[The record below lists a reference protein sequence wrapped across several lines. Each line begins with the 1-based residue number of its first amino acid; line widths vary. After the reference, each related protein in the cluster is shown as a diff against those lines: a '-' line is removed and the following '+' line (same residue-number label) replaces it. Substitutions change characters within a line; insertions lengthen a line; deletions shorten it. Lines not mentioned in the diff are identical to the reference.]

1 MAETPRLAH
10 IMTLLFLSTGLAIVV
25 GLFVVLYGAIRRS
38 KIATRLGGLLIL
50 VAGGSYALL
59 LLGAGLFAS
68 DKTVAEGNWKYFCE
82 PDCHIAYSIA
92 SVQKATAL
100 GTESNLVQANGE
112 FVVVRVKTWFDE
124 HSIAKFRGNGPLTPV
139 PRLVSLVDAEG
150 WRHFPMQLKPHVLS
164 ELSTPLAESLR
175 PGQSYFT
182 TFVFDVP
189 RQARNLRLLIT
200 DEDPVSVV
208 TIDHE
213 NSPFHG
219 KIYLSVDGNRPTA
232 AGLTQ

>member
-1 MAETPRLAH
+1 M
-10 IMTLLFLSTGLAIVV
+10 
-25 GLFVVLYGAIRRS
+25 
-38 KIATRLGGLLIL
+38 
-50 VAGGSYALL
+50 
-59 LLGAGLFAS
+59 
-68 DKTVAEGNWKYFCE
+68 
-82 PDCHIAYSIA
+82 
-92 SVQKATAL
+92 
-100 GTESNLVQANGE
+100 
-112 FVVVRVKTWFDE
+112 
-124 HSIAKFRGNGPLTPV
+124 LT
-139 PRLVSLVDAEG
+139 
-150 WRHFPMQLKPHVLS
+150 
-164 ELSTPLAESLR
+164 ELSTPLTESLR

-232 AGLTQ
+232 AQLNQ